1 MAARS
6 ARSRAAG
13 KFRLVAEIKPRRW
26 RPRRDF
32 NDGWKRCTRADRNFH
47 AEGEPTAVLS
57 TLHDSSL
64 DPVILL
70 TTRLLAF
77 VNTWWVVEVRLA
89 SMFGILE
96 LFDRVLF
103 LFWRRVRDFVR
114 EDCVYFVMILLDVQ
128 CFFSFF
134 WRIWNWESMILIRYY
149 SKTVKIIF
157 ESFDKLL
164 PFFPFPFHNSVCVIE
179 NEINAMEIV
188 LSLFFQTYKLVVI

>member
-114 EDCVYFVMILLDVQ
+114 EDCVYFVMILLDEQ

-134 WRIWNWESMILIRYY
+134 LENLELRIDDIDKML
-149 SKTVKIIF
+149 F
-157 ESFDKLL
+157 ENGENYFWKLL
-164 PFFPFPFHNSVCVIE
+164 PFFPLPFHNSVCVIE

>member
-114 EDCVYFVMILLDVQ
+114 EDCVYFVDDSFGWAV
-128 CFFSFF
+128 FFFLENLELRIDDIDKMLFENGENYF
-134 WRIWNWESMILIRYY
+134 W
-149 SKTVKIIF
+149 
-157 ESFDKLL
+157 KLR
-164 PFFPFPFHNSVCVIE
+164 
-179 NEINAMEIV
+179 
-188 LSLFFQTYKLVVI
+188 

>member
-77 VNTWWVVEVRLA
+77 VNTWCVVEV
-89 SMFGILE
+89 SKVGKGMFGILE

-103 LFWRRVRDFVR
+103 FFWGGGLEILSARVVR
-114 EDCVYFVMILLDVQ
+114 ILWMILLDEQ
-128 CFFSFF
+128 CFFFF
-134 WRIWNWESMILIRYY
+134 LRIWNWESMIKCY
-149 SKTVKIIF
+149 SKIVEIIL
-157 ESFDKLL
+157 ESFHKLRS
-164 PFFPFPFHNSVCVIE
+164 FFYNSVCE
-179 NEINAMEIV
+179 NGINAMKIV
-188 LSLFFQTYKLVVI
+188 SSLFFQTYKLLVI